1 MDARGRCESFLAA
14 LALRLGLQKLPISEE
29 GGLALRLGRHLAEL
43 SFSEEMEELASLIR
57 IAPLP
62 GEAGSAER
70 QSGLSSLLRGA
81 YAGTGAGGGI
91 LSLDEEGWV
100 CLARRYSLTVDEGAF
115 LEQFAGQVGLAD
127 FWLDALEQR
136 RDLP

>member
-1 MDARGRCESFLAA
+1 MDARERCENFLAA
-14 LALRLGLQKLPISEE
+14 LAGRLGLKKLPLNPED
-29 GGLALRLGRHLAEL
+29 GLALRLGRHLAE
-43 SFSEEMEELASLIR
+43 FAFIEEMEELASLIR

-62 GEAGSAER
+62 GEAGSTER
-70 QSGLSSLLRGA
+70 RSVLSSLLRGA

-91 LSLDEEGWV
+91 LSLDEGGRV
-100 CLARRYSLTVDEGAF
+100 CLAQRYALAGDEGAF
-115 LEQFAGQVGLAD
+115 LEQFAGQISLAD